1 MSMECAG
8 FCINSILRDLCPRYV
23 GGGSVSV
30 GCIHVGLR
38 ILRRKY
44 IAVSNIQRIWEATHL
59 KSFFLITKRKMFS
72 VCLCDSLLI
81 ILPL

>member
-59 KSFFLITKRKMFS
+59 ESFFLITKRKMFS

-81 ILPL
+81 I

>member
-44 IAVSNIQRIWEATHL
+44 IAVSNIRRIWEATHL
-59 KSFFLITKRKMFS
+59 ESFFFSNYKKKNVFS
-72 VCLCDSLLI
+72 VFV
-81 ILPL
+81 